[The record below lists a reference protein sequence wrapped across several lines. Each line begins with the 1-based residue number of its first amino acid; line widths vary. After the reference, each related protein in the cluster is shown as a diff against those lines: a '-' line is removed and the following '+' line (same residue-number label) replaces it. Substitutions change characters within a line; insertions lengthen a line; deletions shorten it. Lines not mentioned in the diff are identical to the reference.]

1 MSSTSF
7 LKFFSPF
14 QWRGEWVKG
23 GVVFS
28 SLPSQTTTSRKGI
41 NLHAL
46 RSDIFVLLSLHRIT
60 IGKLELADTFLNEI
74 SVSGSSF
81 IITNWLSY
89 AVWFNTVGHGV
100 CLAEFSHV
108 MFFIHCMYT
117 SFFFFFWC
125 TIFYFNLLYTH
136 ITTQKRN
143 CIMEIITEGE
153 ISKAI

>member
-41 NLHAL
+41 TLHTL

-81 IITNWLSY
+81 IITNWQLCSVVQHSRSWSLLSRIFTCN
-89 AVWFNTVGHGV
+89 VFHT
-100 CLAEFSHV
+100 LHV
-108 MFFIHCMYT
+108 Y
-117 SFFFFFWC
+117 FFFFWC

-136 ITTQKRN
+136 TTTQKRN
-143 CIMEIITEGE
+143 FIMEIITEGE

>member
-117 SFFFFFWC
+117 SFFFFWC

-136 ITTQKRN
+136 TTTQKRN
-143 CIMEIITEGE
+143 FIMEIITEGE